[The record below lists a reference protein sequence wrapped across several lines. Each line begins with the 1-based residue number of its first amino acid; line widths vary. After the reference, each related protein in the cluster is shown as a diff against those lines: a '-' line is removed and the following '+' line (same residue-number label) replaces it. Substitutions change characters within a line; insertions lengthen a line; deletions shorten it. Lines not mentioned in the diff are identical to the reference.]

1 MIKALRHLTGRDKRA
16 LAVFFG
22 IALLCALYF
31 ASGILVSYVSSP
43 PEALEMA
50 KDGAGY
56 IVQVRGLQNFTMAE
70 QLSSAIRDQ
79 RRVKTVIEAN
89 PSDMG
94 YLINVGP
101 LAKREAA
108 EGLTS
113 ELLESGYSV
122 VKIIENCPP
131 GGDCGRSQ
139 PNPSPQ
145 APTQKPS
152 TQRKPGR

>member
-1 MIKALRHLTGRDKRA
+1 MINALRHLTGRDKRA

-31 ASGILVSYVSSP
+31 ASGILVTYVSSP

-56 IVQVRGLQNFTMAE
+56 IVQIRGLQNFAMAE
-70 QLSSAIRDQ
+70 QLSSAIREQ

-89 PSDMG
+89 PADLG

-101 LAKREAA
+101 LAKRESA
-108 EGLTS
+108 EGLSS
-113 ELLESGYSV
+113 ELLESGYTI
-122 VKIIENCPP
+122 VKVIENCPP
-131 GGDCGRSQ
+131 GGDCGRNQ
-139 PNPSPQ
+139 PTPLPSVP
-145 APTQKPS
+145 A
-152 TQRKPGR
+152 QRKSGQ